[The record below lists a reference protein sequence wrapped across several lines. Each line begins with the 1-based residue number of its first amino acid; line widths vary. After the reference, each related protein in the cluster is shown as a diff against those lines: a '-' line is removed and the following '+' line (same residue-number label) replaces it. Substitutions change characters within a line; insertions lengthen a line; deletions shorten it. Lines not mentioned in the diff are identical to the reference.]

1 MWRLSHLKILLET
14 VEVCNSVLQRNRT
27 DRRYIDRWWVDRS
40 IHRCIDE
47 YDYICRIVIYCQS
60 EYCVS
65 LTIPRKGLQT
75 LLPAASWYWSN
86 QGKHNAIKHWMEQV
100 LTHTEKRQQVSLRWY
115 VSVPH
120 GERILP
126 TTTDAGQLASTNLFP
141 ASLEGPGPLTCGI
154 WNAESRKQGICLR
167 ATDTQA

>member
-27 DRRYIDRWWVDRS
+27 NRRYIDRWWVDRS

-47 YDYICRIVIYCQS
+47 YDYTCRIVIYCQS

-100 LTHTEKRQQVSLRWY
+100 FTHTEKRQSRFRSDDVYRSLMVRGSSPPQLMQGNWPPRTCFL
-115 VSVPH
+115 PH
-120 GERILP
+120 
-126 TTTDAGQLASTNLFP
+126 
-141 ASLEGPGPLTCGI
+141 
-154 WNAESRKQGICLR
+154 
-167 ATDTQA
+167 